1 MTQLDI
7 LGSMY
12 AILISSCNNYKN
24 IAIATK
30 VSIRIIIFKC
40 NEVKDQLKC
49 INAEIVASTFYA
61 SKFVD
66 WLM

>member
-12 AILISSCNNYKN
+12 YVNAVLVLISSCNNYKN

-49 INAEIVASTFYA
+49 INAEIVAS
-61 SKFVD
+61 
-66 WLM
+66 